1 MATIRE
7 IQIPWRGELRQASFR
22 GAEFHVEV
30 ISQENGRRIVTHEFP
45 KKEEPY
51 SEDMGRQA
59 FKFSVRGYCITYPI
73 SPRDEGQ
80 NPSLLY
86 RRDYRLARDALLI
99 ELEQEGPGVLV
110 LPTLPAMMVVNT
122 GYRVSEE
129 QRLGGYCTFDMQF
142 TELGQK
148 PFAPQSNARDNL
160 ISQSQALMN
169 YTTRTMDGRPAIERG
184 GAGTLSGI

>member
-1 MATIRE
+1 MATIRD

-22 GAEFHVEV
+22 NAEFHVEV
-30 ISQENGRRIVTHEFP
+30 VTQENGRRIVTHEFP

-59 FKFSVRGYCITYPI
+59 FKFSLRGYCITYPI
-73 SPRDEGQ
+73 EVRD

-86 RRDYRLARDALLI
+86 KRDYRLARNALLT
-99 ELEQEGPGVLV
+99 ELETEGPGWLV
-110 LPTLPAMMVVNT
+110 LPTLPPMLVVNT
-122 GYRVSEE
+122 GYRVGEE

-148 PFAPQSNARDNL
+148 PFQPRNMARDNL
-160 ISQSQALMN
+160 ISQSN
-169 YTTRTMDGRPAIERG
+169 TVTRYTTGVMNGNPAISRG
-184 GAGTLSGI
+184 GAGTLTGI